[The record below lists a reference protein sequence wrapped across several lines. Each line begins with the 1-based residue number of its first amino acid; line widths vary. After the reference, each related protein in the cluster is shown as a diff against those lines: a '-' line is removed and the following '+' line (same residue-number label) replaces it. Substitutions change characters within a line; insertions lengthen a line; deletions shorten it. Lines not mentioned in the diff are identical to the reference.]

1 MSLSDRLWV
10 LRDEILNTAESGNN
24 DPPGAEIFDAIFR
37 AVLAQEETASGL
49 DLTLHDALSRRLAW
63 GESENDVLART
74 DYIFSRLVKA
84 VDRAFEDTDEERMI
98 LEIATEVVCAAA
110 RIVTLASLGKA
121 GRERTAK
128 LREELAQ
135 RTLEE
140 AYQRQLEELE
150 EVSLKLKSI
159 KES

>member
-10 LRDEILNTAESGNN
+10 LRDEILNTAESGTN
-24 DPPGAEIFDAIFR
+24 DPPGSEIFDAIFR
-37 AVLAQEETASGL
+37 AVLAHEETSSGL

-63 GESENDVLART
+63 GEGENDVLAST

-84 VDRAFEDTDEERMI
+84 LDRAFEDSDEERMI
-98 LEIATEVVCAAA
+98 LEIATEVVCATA

-140 AYQRQLEELE
+140 AYQRQLEEIE
-150 EVSLKLKSI
+150 EVTAKLQGFKG
-159 KES
+159 